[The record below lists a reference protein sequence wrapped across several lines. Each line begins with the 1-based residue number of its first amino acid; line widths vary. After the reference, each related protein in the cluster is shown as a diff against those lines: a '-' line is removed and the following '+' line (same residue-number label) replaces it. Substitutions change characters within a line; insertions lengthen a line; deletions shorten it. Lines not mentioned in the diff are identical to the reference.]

1 MSHFYKIVMLQKAE
15 VKLVRTSWL
24 SFYGLVS
31 ARNKLQ
37 FESNTIN
44 LNTNQSTCKVPVTV
58 ICIRS
63 VDNKFW
69 VIVMWFS
76 FLVL

>member
-1 MSHFYKIVMLQKAE
+1 MSHFCKIVMLQKAE
-15 VKLVRTSWL
+15 FKLVRSSWL

-31 ARNKLQ
+31 TRNKLQ

-44 LNTNQSTCKVPVTV
+44 LNANKSSCRLPVIV

-69 VIVMWFS
+69 VIVTWF
-76 FLVL
+76 FLLVI